1 MRLRFYIDP
10 ATGLPH
16 IYGHGVSGREV
27 REALTSAGEDR
38 SGTEG
43 SRVAIGQ
50 TRAGRYLKIVYKSD
64 PDTESLFV
72 ITAFEITGK
81 PLASYR
87 RRMGKG
93 RR

>member
-1 MRLRFYIDP
+1 MRLRFYFDP

-27 REALTSAGEDR
+27 REALAGAGEDR
-38 SGTEG
+38 AGTEG

-50 TRAGRYLKIVYKSD
+50 TRAGRHVKIIYKAD
-64 PDTESLFV
+64 PEVEGLFI
-72 ITAFEITGK
+72 ITAFELTGK

-87 RRMGKG
+87 RRMGK
-93 RR
+93 RRP